1 MKSSARRVDS
11 IANAEP
17 TAKPH
22 PLGGVRVLD
31 LSRFI
36 AGPFAGRL
44 LSDLGAGVVKV
55 EPPSGD
61 VTRLFGVVRN
71 GLSGLYVQQNA
82 GKRNVCIDLKQ
93 AGAVDLVRKLATH
106 ADASFWIVVFTSS
119 G

>member
-1 MKSSARRVDS
+1 MDDKGAATMEATARRLDS
-11 IANAEP
+11 ISGALAE
-17 TAKPH
+17 KPH
-22 PLGGVRVLD
+22 PLAGVRVLD

-44 LSDLGAGVVKV
+44 LSDLGADVVKV

-82 GKRNVCIDLKQ
+82 GKRNVSIDLKRS
-93 AGAVDLVRKLATH
+93 GASSSS
-106 ADASFWIVVFTSS
+106 ASLRRAPTW
-119 G
+119 